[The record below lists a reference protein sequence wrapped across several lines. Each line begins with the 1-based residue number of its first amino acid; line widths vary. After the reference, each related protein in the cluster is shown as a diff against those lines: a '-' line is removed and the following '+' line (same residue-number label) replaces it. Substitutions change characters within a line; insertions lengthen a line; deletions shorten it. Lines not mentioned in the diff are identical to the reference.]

1 MAQINGNLLTLVGII
16 VALLQTLLL
25 ALAGFVAWFQLRE
38 TAKTRYLE
46 AVIRMFEDF
55 GSRQAYFE
63 ADAILGLP
71 QRIEDFTAEEVELAA
86 WAVRVYEKLAF
97 LVDSGMIPAQY
108 IVPLY
113 SRRIVWAWDA
123 LLPYIEEQRRLRD
136 TGGAYRMAGDAIYFQ
151 GLTKLALRHRARRF
165 RRRVHPPIP
174 PAYRERLQALIQ
186 NGQPLLPAD

>member
-1 MAQINGNLLTLVGII
+1 MGQINDNLLTLVGIV

-46 AVIRMFEDF
+46 ALIRMFEDF

-71 QRIEDFTAEEVELAA
+71 QRIEEYTPEEIELAA
-86 WAVRVYEKLAF
+86 WAVRVYEKIAF

-123 LLPYIEEQRRLRD
+123 LLPYVEEQRRLRD

-151 GLTKLALRHRARRF
+151 ALYKLALRHRARRF
-165 RRRVHPPIP
+165 SRRVHPPIP
-174 PAYRERLQALIQ
+174 PAYRERLQALIES
-186 NGQPLLPAD
+186 GQPLLPAD

>member
-1 MAQINGNLLTLVGII
+1 MPQLNGNLLTLVGIV

-55 GSRQAYFE
+55 GSREAYFE

-71 QRIEDFTAEEVELAA
+71 QRIEDFSPQEVELAT
-86 WAVRVYEKLAF
+86 WAVRVYEKIAF

-113 SRRIVWAWDA
+113 SRRIIWAWDA

-151 GLTKLALRHRARRF
+151 ALVKLALRHRARRF
-165 RRRVHPPIP
+165 SRRIHPPIP
-174 PAYRERLQALIQ
+174 GAYRERLKALIES
-186 NGQPLLPAD
+186 GQSLLPAD

>member
-1 MAQINGNLLTLVGII
+1 MPQLNGNVLTLVGI
-16 VALLQTLLL
+16 VAALLQTLLL

-46 AVIRMFEDF
+46 AVVRMFDDF
-55 GSRQAYFE
+55 GSREAYFE

-71 QRIEDFTAEEVELAA
+71 QRIEDFSPQEVELAT
-86 WAVRVYEKLAF
+86 WAVRVYEKIAF

-113 SRRIVWAWDA
+113 SRRIVWSWDA
-123 LLPYIEEQRRLRD
+123 LRPYIEEQRRLRD

-151 GLTKLALRHRARRF
+151 ALVKLALRHRARRF
-165 RRRVHPPIP
+165 SRRVHPPIP
-174 PAYRERLQALIQ
+174 GAYRERLKALIES
-186 NGQPLLPAD
+186 GQSLLPAD

>member
-1 MAQINGNLLTLVGII
+1 MPQLNGNLLTLVGIV

-55 GSRQAYFE
+55 GSREAYFE

-71 QRIEDFTAEEVELAA
+71 QHIEDFSPQEVELAT
-86 WAVRVYEKLAF
+86 WAVRVYEKIAF

-113 SRRIVWAWDA
+113 SRRIIWAWDA

-151 GLTKLALRHRARRF
+151 ALVRLALRHRARRF
-165 RRRVHPPIP
+165 SRRVHPPIP
-174 PAYRERLQALIQ
+174 GAYRERLKALIES
-186 NGQPLLPAD
+186 GQSLLPAD

>member
-1 MAQINGNLLTLVGII
+1 MPQLNGNLLTLVGIV

-55 GSRQAYFE
+55 GSREAYFE

-71 QRIEDFTAEEVELAA
+71 QRIEDFSPQEVELAT
-86 WAVRVYEKLAF
+86 WAVRVYEKIAF

-113 SRRIVWAWDA
+113 SRRIVWSWDA

-151 GLTKLALRHRARRF
+151 ALTKLALRHRARRF
-165 RRRVHPPIP
+165 SRRVHPPIP
-174 PAYRERLQALIQ
+174 GAYRERLKALIES
-186 NGQPLLPAD
+186 GQSLLPAD